1 MEAHGTGTS
10 LGDPIEIEG
19 LSKAFSQGTQDQQFC
34 SIGSVKSNIGH
45 AESAAGISGLTKA
58 ALQLHHKT
66 LVKSL
71 HSAELNPYLKFER
84 SPFTYSSRLLLGSS
98 RQPKKTVK
106 SHIIRAAGLSSF
118 GASGSNAHIILEE
131 YIQPEQKRLH
141 LRTMQQNSSR
151 CQQEIKT
158 GFYYAEKLA
167 RSLSEKTVLSE
178 LAYTLQTGREAM
190 EERAVFLVN
199 DTRDLKEKL
208 NDFVKGNENIP
219 GLWRGQAELPELS
232 EPAPETDDP
241 IRLAELW
248 AEGKTVDWNK
258 LYGSYKPRKTSV
270 PTYPFAKERYW
281 IPQQKNRRK
290 ARQAQCCIRFYKKI
304 RQIFRSSAS
313 RLFYGR

>member
-1 MEAHGTGTS
+1 MRD
-10 LGDPIEIEG
+10 L
-19 LSKAFSQGTQDQQFC
+19 L
-34 SIGSVKSNIGH
+34 
-45 AESAAGISGLTKA
+45 
-58 ALQLHHKT
+58 
-66 LVKSL
+66 
-71 HSAELNPYLKFER
+71 
-84 SPFTYSSRLLLGSS
+84 FTYSGRLLRGSDQ
-98 RQPKKTVK
+98 REENGKVTHYP
-106 SHIIRAAGLSSF
+106 RRAGLSSF

-131 YIQPEQKRLH
+131 YIQPEQKAPAPENDAAKLIPLSARNKDRL
-141 LRTMQQNSSR
+141 LA
-151 CQQEIKT
+151 
-158 GFYYAEKLA
+158 YAEKLA

-219 GLWRGQAELPELS
+219 GLWRGQAESPELS

-248 AEGKTVDWNK
+248 AEGKIIDWNK

-281 IPQQKNRRK
+281 IP
-290 ARQAQCCIRFYKKI
+290 
-304 RQIFRSSAS
+304 
-313 RLFYGR
+313 

>member
-58 ALQLHHKT
+58 VLQLHHKT

-71 HSAELNPYLKFER
+71 HSAELNPYLKFEE
-84 SPFTYSSRLLLGSS
+84 SPFYVQQQTAPWK
-98 RQPKKTVK
+98 QPSAEENGKVT
-106 SHIIRAAGLSSF
+106 HYPRRAGLSSF

-158 GFYYAEKLA
+158 GFWP
-167 RSLSEKTVLSE
+167 
-178 LAYTLQTGREAM
+178 M
-190 EERAVFLVN
+190 
-199 DTRDLKEKL
+199 
-208 NDFVKGNENIP
+208 
-219 GLWRGQAELPELS
+219 
-232 EPAPETDDP
+232 
-241 IRLAELW
+241 
-248 AEGKTVDWNK
+248 
-258 LYGSYKPRKTSV
+258 RK
-270 PTYPFAKERYW
+270 
-281 IPQQKNRRK
+281 N
-290 ARQAQCCIRFYKKI
+290 
-304 RQIFRSSAS
+304 
-313 RLFYGR
+313 